1 MYKVVKRDCRI
12 LLIIPAYNEEGNIA
26 NLIET
31 IRTQYSQYDY
41 VVVNDG
47 SSDGT
52 KKILE
57 ENKINHINL
66 PINLGIGGAVQMGY
80 IYAKECG
87 YDIAIQVD
95 GDGQHDVRYVES
107 LIEPIINGNANV
119 TIGSRFIKKDGFQSS
134 FMRRTG
140 ITILGVMIYLLCGER
155 IKDVTSGFRAVDK
168 KYISIYAE
176 DYPYDYPEPEAII
189 SAKMHGGVIKE
200 IPVVMKERQAGISS
214 INAKKSIYYMIKVT
228 LALIICRISFGFR
241 RAK

>member
-95 GDGQHDVRYVES
+95 GDGQHDVGYVES

-119 TIGSRFIKKDGFQSS
+119 TIGSRFIEKDGFQSS

-140 ITILGVMIYLLCGER
+140 ITILGTMIYLLCGER

-168 KYISIYAE
+168 KFISIYAE

-189 SAKMHGGVIKE
+189 SAN
-200 IPVVMKERQAGISS
+200 ERTPGRDKF
-214 INAKKSIYYMIKVT
+214 N
-228 LALIICRISFGFR
+228 
-241 RAK
+241 

>member
-1 MYKVVKRDCRI
+1 MITVKVEIIDTLAEIMGNIKGRKV

-95 GDGQHDVRYVES
+95 GDGQHDVGYVES

-119 TIGSRFIKKDGFQSS
+119 TIGSRFIEKDGFQSS

-140 ITILGVMIYLLCGER
+140 ITILGTIIYFLCG
-155 IKDVTSGFRAVDK
+155 
-168 KYISIYAE
+168 
-176 DYPYDYPEPEAII
+176 
-189 SAKMHGGVIKE
+189 
-200 IPVVMKERQAGISS
+200 
-214 INAKKSIYYMIKVT
+214 
-228 LALIICRISFGFR
+228 
-241 RAK
+241 